1 MADWIPIETDFIIT
15 GKDAEEL
22 AASPDPGV
30 KERALR
36 ASIVSILGSE

>member
-22 AASPDPGV
+22 AASPGPGAWLKAYV
-30 KERALR
+30 QK
-36 ASIVSILGSE
+36 